1 MKRGTTSSGVR
12 KKQIKMTM
20 RHHKKP
26 TMITKIRKTTT
37 VLNAEGNGGQLELSD
52 KSGRSIITFKNYQYL
67 AGSAKAE
74 HMQTLWP
81 SNATLSRNHRRNVY
95 LCFPKWHAQE
105 FSNQQYLCK
114 SETMNNSHKP
124 DVGYPGRHELGS
136 GSSVIAGGCL
146 QTALSEVGQQG
157 LAWKG
162 TWTTHLCFNQRETD
176 LVIKMI
182 TVVAVIQ
189 RYGHG

>member
-26 TMITKIRKTTT
+26 TMMTKIRKTKT

-52 KSGRSIITFKNYQYL
+52 KSGRSVITFKNYQYL

-74 HMQTLWP
+74 HTQTLWP
-81 SNATLSRNHRRNVY
+81 SNATLSRNHRRNVC

-105 FSNQQYLCK
+105 FSNQHYLCK

-124 DVGYPGRHELGS
+124 DVGYPGRAWAWVRQLCYSWRLSADCTLWGWAARPCLEGDLDN
-136 GSSVIAGGCL
+136 SSV
-146 QTALSEVGQQG
+146 
-157 LAWKG
+157 
-162 TWTTHLCFNQRETD
+162 F
-176 LVIKMI
+176 
-182 TVVAVIQ
+182 
-189 RYGHG
+189 